1 MSNRKRN
8 NWRIPDI
15 SEEALRNRLRSIAHA
30 PNGALI
36 AEAMR
41 QEQDP
46 RRLRR
51 LFGVNPIA
59 R

>member
-1 MSNRKRN
+1 MPNRKRN
-8 NWRIPDI
+8 NWRTPDP
-15 SEEALRNRLRSIAHA
+15 AKRVDLRKLPLT
-30 PNGALI
+30 PNPI
-36 AEAMR
+36 FVEAMR
-41 QEQDP
+41 QEQDR